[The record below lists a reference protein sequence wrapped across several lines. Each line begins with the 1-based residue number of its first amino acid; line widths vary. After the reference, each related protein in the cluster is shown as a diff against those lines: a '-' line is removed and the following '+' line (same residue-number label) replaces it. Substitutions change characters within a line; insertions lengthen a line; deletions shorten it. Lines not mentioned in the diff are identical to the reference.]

1 MAGTAAL
8 LSRGRWVALGT
19 LTAALAAYTASAGYL
34 WEAELWPD
42 LIFLSL
48 VVFPATFGLIWL
60 ALPLHVSRATLPI
73 GLTLAAAAVL
83 LRLAELDVLFNLTKL
98 FALTFLGFWFLTFF
112 ENVAWVA
119 AVAVI
124 IPWVDA
130 VSVWKGPTEYVVEEQ
145 PQIFDTVSIA
155 FRVPGEDGTANLGP
169 PDILFCALFLAAA
182 RRFGLRIGWTWL
194 GITGLVVGTLILT
207 ATTDV
212 SGLPALPAV
221 AFGFLLANADLIWT
235 ALRRKGRAP
244 ARIYGRTDESFYD
257 LEADVIERGPSK
269 VVLLTRERPP
279 LTASVEPVD
288 AQEPFAAD
296 PGAATGDAVLCRLL
310 LGRAD
315 GGEALV
321 YALPNGVVVVPQGG
335 SSLPHAVHPEQL
347 AADEDKIERLIRE
360 RR

>member
-1 MAGTAAL
+1 M
-8 LSRGRWVALGT
+8 
-19 LTAALAAYTASAGYL
+19 
-34 WEAELWPD
+34 
-42 LIFLSL
+42 
-48 VVFPATFGLIWL
+48 VFPATLGLIWL
-60 ALPLHVSRATLPI
+60 TLPLHVTRATLPI

-83 LRLAELDVLFNLTKL
+83 LRLAELDVLFNLAKL

-119 AVAVI
+119 LIAVV

-130 VSVWKGPTEYVVEEQ
+130 VSVWKGPTDYVVEEQ
-145 PQIFDTVSIA
+145 PQLFDAVSIA
-155 FRVPGEDGTANLGP
+155 FRVPGEGGTANLGP
-169 PDILFCALFLAAA
+169 PDILFFALFLAAA

-194 GITGLVVGTLILT
+194 GMTGLVVGTLILT

-221 AFGFLLANADLIWT
+221 AFGFLLPNADLIWS

-279 LTASVEPVD
+279 VTARVEPVHAHELFPAD
-288 AQEPFAAD
+288 SAA
-296 PGAATGDAVLCRLL
+296 AKGDAVLCHLM
-310 LGRAD
+310 LGPVD
-315 GGEALV
+315 GGRALV
-321 YALPNGVVVVPQGG
+321 YALPHGVVVVPQGG
-335 SSLPHAVHPEQL
+335 SALPHDIHPEQL
-347 AADEDKIERLIRE
+347 AADEDKIERLKRE